1 MTEYYWLWA
10 VLLIL
15 VGLALVAME
24 LFIPSGGI
32 LAFLSVSA
40 LGGAIV
46 LGFMDKENVWVGPGI
61 LVSVMIGLPVTVILL
76 FRIWPQ
82 TWIGRRIL
90 LGVKGSEDV
99 LPDGP
104 KQQRLKEL
112 VGRIGAAKSQMLPS
126 GAITIEGRT
135 IDAFSEGMPIEAGQ
149 KVIVIEVHGTRVV
162 VQPVEDDAP
171 PAEGGDELSRPIDSV
186 GPDPFG
192 DSTA

>member
-1 MTEYYWLWA
+1 MVDPWVWA
-10 VLLIL
+10 ILLIL
-15 VGLALVAME
+15 VGLALLAME

-46 LGFMDKENVWVGPGI
+46 LGFMQGNAVGLGM
-61 LVSVMIGLPVTVILL
+61 LVLVMVGLPVTVILL
-76 FRIWPQ
+76 FRVWPQ
-82 TWIGRRIL
+82 TPIGRRIL
-90 LGVKGSEDV
+90 LRVQSSEDV
-99 LPDGP
+99 LPDNP
-104 KQQRLKEL
+104 KQQRLREL
-112 VGRIGAAKSQMLPS
+112 VGQIGVAKSQMLPS

-135 IDAFSEGMPIEAGQ
+135 IDAYSEGMPIEAGQ

-162 VQPVEDDAP
+162 VQPLDDDAP
-171 PAEGGDELSRPIDSV
+171 PAEGSDGLSRPIDSV

>member
-1 MTEYYWLWA
+1 MIEPWVWA

-15 VGLALVAME
+15 VGLALAAME

-46 LGFMDKENVWVGPGI
+46 LGFMQDSSVGLGM
-61 LVSVMIGLPVTVILL
+61 LVVVLVGLPVTVVML
-76 FRIWPQ
+76 FRVWPH
-82 TWIGRRIL
+82 TPIGRRIL
-90 LGVKGSEDV
+90 LRVQSSEDV

-104 KQQRLKEL
+104 KQRMLKGL
-112 VGRIGAAKSQMLPS
+112 VGQIGVAKSKMLPS

-135 IDAFSEGMPIEAGQ
+135 IDAYSEGLPIEIGQ
-149 KVIVIEVHGTRVV
+149 KVMVIEVRGTQVV
-162 VQPVEDDAP
+162 VQPVEDEPP

>member
-1 MTEYYWLWA
+1 MVDPWVWA

-15 VGLALVAME
+15 VGLALAAME

-46 LGFMDKENVWVGPGI
+46 LGFMQGNAVGLGM
-61 LVSVMIGLPVTVILL
+61 LVLVMVGLPMTAIVL
-76 FRIWPQ
+76 FRVWPQ
-82 TWIGRRIL
+82 TPIGRRIL
-90 LGVKGSEDV
+90 LRVQSSEDV
-99 LPDGP
+99 LPDSP
-104 KQQRLKEL
+104 KQRRLKEL
-112 VGRIGAAKSQMLPS
+112 VGQVGVAKSKMLPS

-135 IDAFSEGMPIEAGQ
+135 IDAYSEGMPIEAGQ
-149 KVIVIEVHGTRVV
+149 KVMVIEVRGTRVV
-162 VQPVEDDAP
+162 VQPAEDETP
-171 PAEGGDELSRPIDSV
+171 PAEGDDELSRPIDSV

>member
-1 MTEYYWLWA
+1 MVDPWVWA

-15 VGLALVAME
+15 VGLALAAME

-46 LGFMDKENVWVGPGI
+46 LGFIQGNAVGLGI
-61 LVSVMIGLPVTVILL
+61 LVSVMVGLPVTAIVA
-76 FRIWPQ
+76 FRVWPR
-82 TWIGRRIL
+82 TPIGRRIL
-90 LGVKGSEDV
+90 LQEQSSKDV
-99 LPDGP
+99 LPDSP
-104 KQQRLKEL
+104 KRQRLKEL
-112 VGRIGAAKSQMLPS
+112 VGQVGVAKSKMLPS

-149 KVIVIEVHGTRVV
+149 KVMVIEVHGTQVV
-162 VQPVEDDAP
+162 VQPVDDETP
-171 PAEGGDELSRPIDSV
+171 PIEGGDELSRPIDSV